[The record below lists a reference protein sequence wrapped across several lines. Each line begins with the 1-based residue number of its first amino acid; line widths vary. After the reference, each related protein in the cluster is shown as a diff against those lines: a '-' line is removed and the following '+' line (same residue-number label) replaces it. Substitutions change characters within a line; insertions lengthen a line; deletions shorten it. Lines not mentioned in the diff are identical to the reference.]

1 MFKIESD
8 KEKELILAQWQTCVE
23 MADSISGRRDTMNN
37 LFITLNSA
45 LITAISSFW
54 DVRSISVS
62 FIGIIVSIFWFLFIN
77 NFKRLN
83 EAKFKIVNDMELKL
97 LEQPFTKEFQI
108 LKVNGYKEGTK
119 LEKMLPTSFGIFYIA
134 IIVIITI

>member
-8 KEKELILAQWQTCVE
+8 KEKELILAQWQTCIE